1 MFVCHWC
8 LPGILNQHPTW
19 WVLRWSSPFR
29 CGKLL
34 HSGQPRS
41 GGTESRSQ
49 DIPRGVHHLGQ
60 WVWKIFTM
68 DLARMDFLT
77 VVGYHWV
84 YRNDGFSAD
93 FANETNSGKWMEMG
107 KFIEM
112 LWHDDKPWRFNLSPK
127 HIQKKQNKSSTL
139 LSQQGFSW
147 TFYRLVAAIRQAFWH
162 GFINHHMQ

>member
-127 HIQKKQNKSSTL
+127 HIQKNKIKAVRCWVSKDFREHSIDWWL
-139 LSQQGFSW
+139 LYVKPFDTAS
-147 TFYRLVAAIRQAFWH
+147 
-162 GFINHHMQ
+162 